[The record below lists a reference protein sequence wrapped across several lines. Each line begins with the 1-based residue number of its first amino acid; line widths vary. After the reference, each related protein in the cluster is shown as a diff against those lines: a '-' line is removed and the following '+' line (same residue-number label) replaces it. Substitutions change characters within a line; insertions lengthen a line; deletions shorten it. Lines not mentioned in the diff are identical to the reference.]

1 MPTGAEWRLGRK
13 VETLIGAQVGGSGVA
28 FDRQEHS
35 LGISAAGVGLPI
47 LSAARSLSPFL
58 RRRIVSSGT
67 NRR

>member
-1 MPTGAEWRLGRK
+1 MLSAQYFMEDPREAKRLGRK

-47 LSAARSLSPFL
+47 LSAARSLSPSP
-58 RRRIVSSGT
+58 RS
-67 NRR
+67 